1 MRGAFVFTEIL
12 EDKSLSLGVMMVG
25 GAQGRARRE
34 DDFYPTP
41 PEATDALLSVILDDI
56 KGKIV
61 HEPACGDGAISK
73 VLSDNQID
81 VISTDLIY
89 RGYGNGDI
97 DFLKSVIVADV
108 IITNPPFF
116 LAEEFIRKA
125 VSSPARRVYM
135 LLKAT
140 YFHAKERT
148 DLFNEFP
155 PSRVM
160 PLNFRLDFTGEGKP
174 TMECVWVEW
183 DKDTDGITRYGP
195 ILGKIS
201 DVRCRLTID
210 MFR

>member
-1 MRGAFVFTEIL
+1 MFEQN
-12 EDKSLSLGVMMVG
+12 KNLSLGVMMLG

-41 PEATDALLSVILDDI
+41 PEATEALLDIILNDI
-56 KGKIV
+56 RGDMI

-73 VLSDNQID
+73 VLEKNGLT
-81 VISTDLIY
+81 VISTDLVD
-89 RGYGNGDI
+89 RGFGQSGMN
-97 DFLKSVIVADV
+97 FLDSVIVSDV

-148 DLFNEFP
+148 PLFEKYP
-155 PSRVM
+155 PARVM

-174 TMECVWVEW
+174 TMECIWVEW
-183 DKDTDGITRYGP
+183 DKDFKGLTQYGP
-195 ILGKIS
+195 ILGKGSS
-201 DVRCRLTID
+201 DRCPDTID